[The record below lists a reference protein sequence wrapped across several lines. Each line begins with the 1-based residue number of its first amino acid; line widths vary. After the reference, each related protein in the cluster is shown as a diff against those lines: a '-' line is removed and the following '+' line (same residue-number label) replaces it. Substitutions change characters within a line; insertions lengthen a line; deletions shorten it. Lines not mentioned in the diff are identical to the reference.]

1 MSKLS
6 VMVNECFGGFFC
18 VVFVLIDTDVHAKPF
33 VVVYQITQLKKE
45 ITLYGLL

>member
-18 VVFVLIDTDVHAKPF
+18 VVFVVMDTEVHAKRF
-33 VVVYQITQLKKE
+33 VVVYQIILLKKD
-45 ITLYGLL
+45 ITFYGPL